1 MNLEEEFDDLQRL
14 FAQKDLLTEP
24 RRSSGNGFIEV
35 VLVKRE
41 NMKLKIYE
49 EQGHRLPHIHID
61 YGKQHHV
68 ATYAIETG
76 ERIEGSLSKKYD
88 SDVSDWLERNRSK
101 VLEIWRALQA
111 GKPYEPLLADLVGD
125 V

>member
-88 SDVSDWLERNRSK
+88 SDVSDWLERNRGK
-101 VLEIWRALQA
+101 VLEIWSALQA